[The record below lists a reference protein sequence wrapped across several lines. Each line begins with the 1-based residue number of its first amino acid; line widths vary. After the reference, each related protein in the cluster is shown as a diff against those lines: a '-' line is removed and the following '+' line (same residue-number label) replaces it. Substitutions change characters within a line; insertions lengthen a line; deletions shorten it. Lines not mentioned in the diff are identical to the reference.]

1 MTLVHC
7 SAGWQRLLGFS
18 EDVDAVL
25 VGRRCVKL
33 MTLQLPRAES
43 ILALVGR
50 QEELEAEMLGFFL
63 GLSEKDVCACVCAW
77 NS

>member
-25 VGRRCVKL
+25 VGGRCVKL

-43 ILALVGR
+43 ILPLVGR
-50 QEELEAEMLGFFL
+50 QEELEAEMLFFL
-63 GLSEKDVCACVCAW
+63 GLSEKMCVRVCVW